1 MNLIFI
7 RHGDPD
13 YSIDSL
19 TEKGWRE
26 AELLSARTTTW
37 DVKEFYCSPLG
48 RAKDTASLTL
58 NKLGRTATV
67 HEWLKEFYVDVK
79 DPETGNN
86 RIPWDFMP
94 NYWTNVPELYHK
106 DTWLKAPVMQTGDV
120 AAAYEKVA
128 TGIDAVLAEHG
139 YERNGNYYNVVK
151 GNSDTLVFFCHLGVQ
166 FVILSHLLG
175 IPAPLLW
182 QGAFVAP
189 TSVTVLTS
197 EERVKG
203 DAYFRLHT
211 LGDCAHLYAGGE
223 SYSRSGFF
231 REQCF
236 DKIDK
241 ENPPEIKSF

>member
-7 RHGDPD
+7 RHADPD

-26 AELLSARTTTW
+26 AELLSARTTKW

-58 NKLGRTATV
+58 NKINRTATI
-67 HEWLKEFYVDVK
+67 HDWLKEFFVPVK
-79 DPETGNN
+79 DPDTGND

-94 NYWTNVPELYHK
+94 NYWTNVPEFYHK
-106 DTWLKAPVMQTGDV
+106 DTWYQAPIMQTGNVSDAFERV
-120 AAAYEKVA
+120 KQ
-128 TGIDAVLAEHG
+128 GIDAVLEKHG
-139 YERNGNYYNVVK
+139 YERNGNYYTVQ
-151 GNSDTLVFFCHLGVQ
+151 NSSPDTLVFFCHLGVQ

-182 QGAFVAP
+182 QGCFVAP

-197 EERVKG
+197 EERVNG
-203 DAYFRLHT
+203 EAYFRLRT
-211 LGDCAHLYAGGE
+211 LGDCAHLYVGKE
-223 SYSRSGFF
+223 PYSRSGFF
-231 REQCF
+231 REQYF
-236 DKIDK
+236 ENIDVD
-241 ENPPEIKSF
+241 NPPELKSF